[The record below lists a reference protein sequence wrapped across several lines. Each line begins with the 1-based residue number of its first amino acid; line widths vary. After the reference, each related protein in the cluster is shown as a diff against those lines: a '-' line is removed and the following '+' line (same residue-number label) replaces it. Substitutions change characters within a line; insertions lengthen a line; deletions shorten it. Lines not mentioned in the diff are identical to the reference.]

1 MRILI
6 LASACVLAGGSV
18 AAADDTFESRAAGA
32 VRITHIDDIVWALTA
47 PCTAGDD
54 TQQRQCRRLR
64 DTRAAQ
70 IKGATMIVD
79 ADRGSFTMGPWSQ
92 QKKSVPQSLSACI
105 DCDGVTV
112 DGQTWY
118 VIADREGMPAPKFV
132 GGVLKV
138 GNLHENART
147 FRDEGVAK
155 TFAAAAASAKVQLI
169 VKVPVQPKWTD
180 SGKQG
185 IALDVLG
192 YRVYSPCDGSV
203 VCASPKAGPGEV
215 DKKACGA
222 MASGTTSG
230 TAASDPDGPSPAA
243 VKQAIKPVLDGA
255 KQCYAKFKVAGNGK
269 IKVAFDAAGTI
280 TEYEQQGDFAS
291 TPTGACIDLAV
302 KKASFPASKKSRTA
316 VTVPVSL
323 P

>member
-1 MRILI
+1 MRTLI
-6 LASACVLAGGSV
+6 LASTFLVAGGSL

-64 DTRAAQ
+64 DTRASQ
-70 IKGATMIVD
+70 IKNATMIID
-79 ADRGSFTMGPWSQ
+79 AERGSFTMGPWSQ

-105 DCDGVTV
+105 ACDGVTV

-118 VIADREGMPAPKFV
+118 VIGDKEGMPAPRFV
-132 GGVLKV
+132 DGKIKV

-155 TFAAAAASAKVQLI
+155 TFAAAAANAKIQLI
-169 VKVPVQPKWTD
+169 VKVPMQPKWSD

-203 VCASPKAGPGEV
+203 VCANPKGGPAGV
-215 DKKACGA
+215 DGRACGS
-222 MASGTTSG
+222 MASGTTSSG
-230 TAASDPDGPSPAA
+230 AAVDPDGPSPAA
-243 VKQAIKPVLDGA
+243 VKQAVKPVLDNA
-255 KQCYAKFKVAGNGK
+255 KQCYAKFKVAGKGK
-269 IKVAFDAAGTI
+269 LKVAFDADGTI

-291 TPTGACIDLAV
+291 TPTGACIDLSI
-302 KKASFPASKKSRTA
+302 KNASFPASKKARTA